1 MTEAMRRRLS
11 DRRRL
16 PNRRAAIAF
25 DFSHRDL
32 KYRAHVGF
40 FQDGKPAEL
49 FLDSSKPNSTI
60 DAFAS
65 DAAILISLLLQRGSS
80 FAEIGHALRRTP
92 NGEAAS
98 LIGAAIDELSKLPDA
113 DGEATPGP
121 PLLPSGPT
129 PSAGAVNQI
138 TTLEP
143 VP

>member
-1 MTEAMRRRLS
+1 MSEPERPRLP

-25 DFSHRDL
+25 YFSHRDL

-49 FLDSSKPNSTI
+49 FLDSTKPDSTI

-80 FAEIGHALRRTP
+80 FAEVGHALRRTP

-98 LIGAAIDELSKLPDA
+98 LIGAAIDELSKLPPA
-113 DGEATPGP
+113 DGEATTAP
-121 PLLPSGPT
+121 PPLPSGPT
-129 PSAGAVNQI
+129 PSAGVVELM
-138 TTLEP
+138 T
-143 VP
+143 